1 MRENMKRNITIIGV
15 LTGLLLLLSTT
26 AQAQVLPKFGVK
38 AGLNYSTFNNAD
50 GAEYKAGFLGGVYAK
65 INIPGSPAA
74 IQPEILY
81 AQYGANAEGTDG
93 KLSVDYVQ
101 VPVLAK
107 FGFGAPGV
115 NIKPEVFFGPYAGFN
130 VNSKL
135 EDSGIGVDADEFFK
149 NTDFGVVVGAG
160 VQVSKLNFELRYTA
174 GLTDVFEDA
183 YADGEKNGAFAL
195 AIGINF

>member
-1 MRENMKRNITIIGV
+1 MKSKITILSLV
-15 LTGLLLLLSTT
+15 TGFIILFSAT

-50 GAEYKAGFLGGVYAK
+50 GVEYKAGFLGGVYAN
-65 INIPGSPAA
+65 INIPATPMV

-81 AQYGANAEGTDG
+81 AQYGANDENSDA
-93 KLSVDYVQ
+93 KFSVDYIQ
-101 VPVLAK
+101 IPVLAK
-107 FGFGAPGV
+107 FSFGTPGV

-130 VNSKL
+130 INS
-135 EDSGIGVDADEFFK
+135 EIENGNVGEDADELFK
-149 NTDFGVVVGAG
+149 NSDFGVVVGAG
-160 VQVSKLNFELRYTA
+160 LQVSKLNFELRYTA

-195 AIGINF
+195 AVGINF

>member
-1 MRENMKRNITIIGV
+1 MKNKITILSLV
-15 LTGLLLLLSTT
+15 TGFIFLLSAT

-50 GAEYKAGFLGGVYAK
+50 GAEYKAGFLGGVYAN
-65 INIPGSPAA
+65 INIPASPMA

-81 AQYGANAEGTDG
+81 AQYGANDENSDA
-93 KLSVDYVQ
+93 KFSVDYIQ
-101 VPVLAK
+101 IPVLAK

-115 NIKPEVFFGPYAGFN
+115 NIKPEVFFGPYAGFSI
-130 VNSKL
+130 NSEI

-149 NTDFGVVVGAG
+149 NSDFGVVVGAG
-160 VQVSKLNFELRYTA
+160 LQVSKLNFELRYTA

-195 AIGINF
+195 AVGINF

>member
-1 MRENMKRNITIIGV
+1 MKKKTTIISV
-15 LTGLLLLLSTT
+15 ITGILFLFGAT

-50 GAEYKAGFLGGVYAK
+50 GAEYKAGFLGGVYAN

-74 IQPEILY
+74 IQPELLY

-93 KLSVDYVQ
+93 KLSVDYIQ
-101 VPVLAK
+101 IPVLAK

-115 NIKPEVFFGPYAGFN
+115 NIRPEVFFGPYAGFTI
-130 VNSKL
+130 NSEL
-135 EDSGIGVDADEFFK
+135 EDAGFSVDADEVFK
-149 NTDFGVVVGAG
+149 NSDFGVVVGAG
-160 VQVSKLNFELRYTA
+160 LQVSKLNFELRYTA

>member
-1 MRENMKRNITIIGV
+1 MKNKITILSLVTGV
-15 LTGLLLLLSTT
+15 ILLFSATV
-26 AQAQVLPKFGVK
+26 QAQVLPKFGIK

-50 GAEYKAGFLGGVYAK
+50 GVEYKAGFLGGVYAN

-74 IQPEILY
+74 IQPELLY

-93 KLSVDYVQ
+93 KLSVDYIQ
-101 VPVLAK
+101 IPVLAK

-115 NIKPEVFFGPYAGFN
+115 NIKPEVFFGPYAGFTI
-130 VNSKL
+130 NSEL
-135 EDSGIGVDADEFFK
+135 EDAGFAVDADEVFK
-149 NTDFGVVVGAG
+149 NSDFGVVVGAG
-160 VQVSKLNFELRYTA
+160 LQVSKLNVELRYTA

-195 AIGINF
+195 AVGINF

>member
-1 MRENMKRNITIIGV
+1 MKNKITILSLVTGV
-15 LTGLLLLLSTT
+15 ILLFSATV
-26 AQAQVLPKFGVK
+26 QAQVLPKFGIK

-50 GAEYKAGFLGGVYAK
+50 GVEYKAGFLGGVYAN

-74 IQPEILY
+74 IQPELLY

-93 KLSVDYVQ
+93 KLSVDYIQ
-101 VPVLAK
+101 IPVLAK

-115 NIKPEVFFGPYAGFN
+115 NIKPEVFFGPYAGFTI
-130 VNSKL
+130 NSEL
-135 EDSGIGVDADEFFK
+135 EDAGFAVDADEVFK
-149 NTDFGVVVGAG
+149 NSDFGVVVGAG
-160 VQVSKLNFELRYTA
+160 LQVSKLNVELRYTA

>member
-1 MRENMKRNITIIGV
+1 MKNKITIYSII
-15 LTGLLLLLSTT
+15 TGLVFLFSAT

-50 GAEYKAGFLGGVYAK
+50 GTEYKAGFLGGVYA
-65 INIPGSPAA
+65 NFNVPASPTT

-81 AQYGANAEGTDG
+81 AQYGSNVEGSDG
-93 KLSVDYVQ
+93 SLSADYIQ
-101 VPVLAK
+101 IPVLAK

-130 VNSKL
+130 IKA
-135 EDSGIGVDADEFFK
+135 EAEEAGFAVDADEVFK

-195 AIGINF
+195 AVGINF

>member
-1 MRENMKRNITIIGV
+1 MKSKITILSV
-15 LTGLLLLLSTT
+15 LTGFILLFSVT
-26 AQAQVLPKFGVK
+26 AHAQVLPKFGVK

-50 GAEYKAGFLGGVYAK
+50 GAEYKAGFLGGVYAN

-74 IQPEILY
+74 IQPELLY
-81 AQYGANAEGTDG
+81 AQYGTNVEGTDG
-93 KLSVDYVQ
+93 KLSVDYIQ
-101 VPVLAK
+101 IPVLAK

-130 VNSKL
+130 INA
-135 EDSGIGVDADEFFK
+135 EAEEAGFAVDADELFK
-149 NTDFGVVVGAG
+149 NTDFGVVIGAG
-160 VQVSKLNFELRYTA
+160 LQVSKLNFELRYTA

-195 AIGINF
+195 VVGINF

>member
-1 MRENMKRNITIIGV
+1 MKKKTTIISV
-15 LTGLLLLLSTT
+15 ITGILFLFGAT

-50 GAEYKAGFLGGVYAK
+50 GAEYKAGFLGGVYAN

-74 IQPEILY
+74 IQPELLY

-93 KLSVDYVQ
+93 KLSVDYIQ
-101 VPVLAK
+101 IPVLAK

-115 NIKPEVFFGPYAGFN
+115 NIRPEVFFGPYAGFTI
-130 VNSKL
+130 NSEL
-135 EDSGIGVDADEFFK
+135 EDAGFSVDADEVFK
-149 NTDFGVVVGAG
+149 NSDFGVVVGAG
-160 VQVSKLNFELRYTA
+160 LQVTKLNFELRYTA

-195 AIGINF
+195 AVGINF

>member
-1 MRENMKRNITIIGV
+1 MKNKITILSLVTGV
-15 LTGLLLLLSTT
+15 VLLFSAT

-50 GAEYKAGFLGGVYAK
+50 GVEYKAGFLGGVYAN

-74 IQPEILY
+74 IQPELLY

-93 KLSVDYVQ
+93 KLSVDYIQ
-101 VPVLAK
+101 IPVLAK

-115 NIKPEVFFGPYAGFN
+115 NIKPEVFFGPYAGFTI
-130 VNSKL
+130 NSEL
-135 EDSGIGVDADEFFK
+135 EDAGFAVDADEVFK
-149 NTDFGVVVGAG
+149 NSDFGVVVGAG
-160 VQVSKLNFELRYTA
+160 LQVSKLNFELRYTA

-195 AIGINF
+195 AVGINF

>member
-1 MRENMKRNITIIGV
+1 MKNKITILSLV
-15 LTGLLLLLSTT
+15 TGIILLFSAT

-50 GAEYKAGFLGGVYAK
+50 GVEYKAGFLGGVYAN

-74 IQPEILY
+74 IQPELLY

-93 KLSVDYVQ
+93 KLSVDYIQ
-101 VPVLAK
+101 IPVLAK

-115 NIKPEVFFGPYAGFN
+115 NIKPEVFFGPYAGFTI
-130 VNSKL
+130 NSEL
-135 EDSGIGVDADEFFK
+135 EDAGFAVDADEVFK
-149 NTDFGVVVGAG
+149 NSDFGVVVGAG
-160 VQVSKLNFELRYTA
+160 LQVSKLNFELRYTA

-195 AIGINF
+195 AVGINF